1 MSSPS
6 LSLHSLELYNQLSV
20 LKIVNFNN
28 LLFVTEFSLREQWK
42 RPPLQVRN
50 TEVSAM
56 GIRYTSGR
64 CRASRIFGPL
74 CCFTLTRKA
83 STMSNSANVVLGL

>member
-28 LLFVTEFSLREQWK
+28 LLFVTEFSFARTVEK
-42 RPPLQVRN
+42 TTAAGP
-50 TEVSAM
+50 EYG
-56 GIRYTSGR
+56 GIRYGHSVYFR
-64 CRASRIFGPL
+64 
-74 CCFTLTRKA
+74 
-83 STMSNSANVVLGL
+83 